1 MTPRHGFTLLETIV
15 VVAILAVLIALTLGG
30 VQRVREVA
38 ARASCQNNL
47 RQQGLALQQYA
58 NSHGSLPAG
67 CRFKNGKDPM
77 PLLGW
82 QARLLPYIEQV
93 SLWDQT
99 VAAFKIDTVF
109 SHKPPHGGAAIVIP
123 IYGCPTDDR
132 TKSAQAY
139 SGQYYGA
146 TSYLGVSGTQ
156 NFRLEGV
163 LYLDSAVKLTDI
175 RDGTSNTIAI
185 GQHDAR
191 CRSTGFAWNQANP
204 GCGVF
209 NPSTG
214 KVTGVPSWKVP
225 PVTSHATTFADAEMG
240 DALLYG
246 TSVAGPLPAAT
257 FQVAPT
263 LADCDY
269 RLLQAYTPRGL
280 MVGIADGSVR
290 VVSPTI
296 TPRTFWAAVTPAGGE
311 VLGSDW

>member
-1 MTPRHGFTLLETIV
+1 
-15 VVAILAVLIALTLGG
+15 
-30 VQRVREVA
+30 
-38 ARASCQNNL
+38 
-47 RQQGLALQQYA
+47 
-58 NSHGSLPAG
+58 
-67 CRFKNGKDPM
+67 M
-77 PLLGW
+77 PT
-82 QARLLPYIEQV
+82 R
-93 SLWDQT
+93 T
-99 VAAFKIDTVF
+99 VANFRQISTTALLNRLAGELELMSWWREDGVGSRTWRPGLFQSRLDPSLNGRGPTGVRGTGDGELDGDCSYAFNATVF
-109 SHKPPHGGAAIVIP
+109 YFGA
-123 IYGCPTDDR
+123 
-132 TKSAQAY
+132 S
-139 SGQYYGA
+139 
-146 TSYLGVSGTQ
+146 
-156 NFRLEGV
+156 V
-163 LYLDSAVKLTDI
+163 LSSFS
-175 RDGTSNTIAI
+175 DGTSNTIAI
-185 GQHDAR
+185 GQHDAQ